1 MLKHHVQL
9 KLFAHQHNVKQGIS
23 TSTMCCVGSP
33 CVFWLCQTEHET
45 HHRPTFYSQVVRLT
59 ADQQS
64 ESQPL
69 ILSNVG
75 PSSIMLIGRS
85 SMSVLQTFMLPC
97 CLTIQMKMCLALSKL
112 FQITFWLCSVLP
124 SSTSLLASTS
134 LAVLWF
140 TEAERA
146 HQSFFSFS
154 NYFDGWTGVI
164 AYTYVSDNIG
174 RSHPLQLLSAQIIGK
189 QMLGDCCWERRL
201 KMGSDRGIVPTESR
215 CCLISKS

>member
-1 MLKHHVQL
+1 MAIVHLVQLEAYLLIPVCGVCSVSVGPLSITWHTLLPSTVNVGMSRGVQWLEKEYIQLKEPMIKYHVQL
-9 KLFAHQHNVKQGIS
+9 KLFAHEHNVKQVMS

-33 CVFWLCQTEHET
+33 CVFWPRQTEHET
-45 HHRPTFYSQVVRLT
+45 HHRPTFYSQVVHLT

-75 PSSIMLIGRS
+75 PSLIMLIGRS

-97 CLTIQMKMCLALSKL
+97 CLTVQMKMCQK
-112 FQITFWLCSVLP
+112 IIFWLCSVLP

-140 TEAERA
+140 AEAETA
-146 HQSFFSFS
+146 HQSFLSS
-154 NYFDGWTGVI
+154 QTTLM
-164 AYTYVSDNIG
+164 AELVS
-174 RSHPLQLLSAQIIGK
+174 
-189 QMLGDCCWERRL
+189 
-201 KMGSDRGIVPTESR
+201 
-215 CCLISKS
+215 